1 MERVLLV
8 EDDDGLASAVV
19 RELGASGL
27 SVVRAVSGEEALRLL
42 ERDPP
47 DLVLLDWGLPGI
59 DGLEVLRRLR
69 RTSAVPVLMLTA
81 RDEEADRVLG
91 LEVGA
96 DDYLVK
102 PFSPRE
108 LVARSRALLRRVA
121 WLRDAVSKDRA
132 DGGAPVDLGRL
143 KLFPD
148 EHRATLDGEPVDLT
162 RLELGLL
169 AVLARH
175 PGRVFSRAYLLEALW
190 SDAAESGERA
200 VDNAVSRLRKKLGP
214 LGERLEAVWGAGYR
228 LRKEP

>member
-8 EDDDGLASAVV
+8 EDDDSLAAAVV
-19 RELGASGL
+19 RELSASGL
-27 SVVRAVSGEEALRLL
+27 QVVRAVSGEEALRLAGR
-42 ERDPP
+42 EPP

-69 RTSAVPVLMLTA
+69 RASSVPVLMLTA

-102 PFSPRE
+102 PFAPRE
-108 LVARSRALLRRVA
+108 LVARARALLRRAA
-121 WLRDAVSKDRA
+121 WLRDALTRDR
-132 DGGAPVDLGRL
+132 DGTGAPVDLGRL
-143 KLFPD
+143 KLHPD

-162 RLELGLL
+162 RLETGLL
-169 AVLARH
+169 TVLARH
-175 PGRVFSRAYLLEALW
+175 PGRVFSRAYLLETLW
-190 SDAAESGERA
+190 SDAADSGERA

-214 LGERLEAVWGAGYR
+214 YGERIEAVWGAGYR

>member
-1 MERVLLV
+1 MDRVLLV
-8 EDDDGLASAVV
+8 EDDDSLATAVA
-19 RELGASGL
+19 RELGGAGL
-27 SVVRAVSGEEALRLL
+27 AVLRAVTGEEALRVV
-42 ERDPP
+42 EREAV

-102 PFSPRE
+102 PFAPRE
-108 LVARSRALLRRVA
+108 LLARARALLRRAA
-121 WLRDAVSKDRA
+121 WLRDALTRDREGA
-132 DGGAPVDLGRL
+132 AAPVELGRL
-143 KLFPD
+143 RVHPD
-148 EHRATLDGEPVDLT
+148 EHRASLDGEPVELT
-162 RLELGLL
+162 RLETGLL
-169 AVLARH
+169 TVLARH
-175 PGRVFSRAYLLEALW
+175 PGRVFSRTYLLETLW
-190 SDAAESGERA
+190 KDAADSGERA

-214 LGERLEAVWGAGYR
+214 YGERIEAVWGAGYR